1 MRNASMLRLGMSG
14 LLVAAV
20 CAAQAPPRTNP
31 FANDPTAIGDG
42 KPMFSLRCAPCHG
55 RNADGGRAPD
65 LTRGVY
71 SVGDSDEDLY
81 NVIANGAAGTEMPD
95 FLARIGEDNVW
106 RLVAFVRSVS
116 KRDTT
121 QMRGDVANGKALY
134 TGKGHCAQCHA
145 IHGEGG
151 RMGPDLTHVGR
162 QRSSK
167 YLR

>member
-1 MRNASMLRLGMSG
+1 MRRIMRKLWMMG
-14 LLVAAV
+14 LVVSALA
-20 CAAQAPPRTNP
+20 AAQAPRTNP
-31 FANDPTAIGDG
+31 FANDPNAIGDG

-95 FLARIGEDNVW
+95 FLARIGSDNVW

-121 QMRGDVANGKALY
+121 QMRGNAANGKALY
-134 TGKGHCAQCHA
+134 TGKGHCAQ
-145 IHGEGG
+145 
-151 RMGPDLTHVGR
+151 
-162 QRSSK
+162 
-167 YLR
+167 